1 MNKIDINFDFRKESK
16 GRDPDRWSPTL
27 QEYHRIVWSKPL
39 PNGKLFTL
47 SKTSQNR
54 LYHKSELGEFYLS
67 SDMALYGFVRKCH
80 RTKFIVSQI
89 SETEI
94 KEFEKLTL
102 NTLGGTM
109 IWPSIRIDNKIT
121 INGARGFNRLIAD
134 RLDLTIECVKRYY
147 LGLDSPLYQVFKRY
161 SSFFSLFNNF
171 REYIDFFLLQDF
183 IDEKEQVKF
192 SLPFDDFKSPSFL
205 KTIEEY
211 YQFKSHITDLVNH
224 RNKRILESIKMS
236 STNIGYT

>member
-1 MNKIDINFDFRKESK
+1 MNKIDIDFDFRAEAK

-27 QEYHRIVWSKPL
+27 QEYHRIVWSKTL

-47 SKTSQNR
+47 DKASQNR
-54 LYHKSELGEFYLS
+54 LYHKSELGEFHLS
-67 SDMALYGFVRKCH
+67 SDMALYGFIRKCH

-109 IWPSIRIDNKIT
+109 IWPSIRIDSKMT

-134 RLDLTIECVKRYY
+134 RLDLTIECVRRYY
-147 LGLDSPLYQVFKRY
+147 FGEDSPLYRVFKRY
-161 SSFFSLFNNF
+161 SSFFSLFRNF
-171 REYIDFFLLQDF
+171 REYLDFFLLQDF

-205 KTIEEY
+205 TTIEEY
-211 YQFKSHITDLVNH
+211 SQYKIHTTDLVKA
-224 RNKRILESIKMS
+224 RNRRILESI
-236 STNIGYT
+236 

>member
-1 MNKIDINFDFRKESK
+1 
-16 GRDPDRWSPTL
+16 
-27 QEYHRIVWSKPL
+27 
-39 PNGKLFTL
+39 
-47 SKTSQNR
+47 
-54 LYHKSELGEFYLS
+54 
-67 SDMALYGFVRKCH
+67 MAFYGFIRKCH

-89 SETEI
+89 SETDI

-102 NTLGGTM
+102 NTIGGTM
-109 IWPSIRIDNKIT
+109 IWPSIRIDNKMT

-134 RLDLTIECVKRYY
+134 RLDLTIECVRRYY
-147 LGLDSPLYQVFKRY
+147 SDENSPLYEVFKRY

-192 SLPFDDFKSPSFL
+192 SLPFDDFKSPSFP

-211 YQFKSHITDLVNH
+211 SQYRLHTTDLVND
-224 RNKRILESIKMS
+224 RNRRILESI
-236 STNIGYT
+236 